1 MRKTAKRYVPRPFL
15 AVFEGD
21 FWGSLAYVPRTY
33 SCNINYLQIRGTAKK
48 LLLVLPINVPR
59 SLTYCYSLL
68 RNVRKIIVQKVRKLS
83 MQFTQIPS
91 FVLLFVYTLV
101 IMFV

>member
-1 MRKTAKRYVPRPFL
+1 MGNADKRYVPRPFL
-15 AVFEGD
+15 VVFEGD
-21 FWGSLAYVPRTY
+21 FWGSLAHVPRTY

-59 SLTYCYSLL
+59 FLTYCYPLL

-83 MQFTQIPS
+83 MQFTHGS
-91 FVLLFVYTLV
+91 CHA
-101 IMFV
+101 